1 MMNLLKEY
9 PYHFGNETVSRL
21 LYFFQE
27 EGDTIPELRSFFADK
42 PNVDVRFS
50 KKVPEDLSTLIIP
63 FATIVVFDDLE
74 NFFSNDKQYA
84 EILFNIASVLCHH
97 KGLTCFLMLQTMG
110 IMRTEHKLH
119 NSYTQS
125 THVAFFREPQISQGT
140 KTKIN
145 NFQIPMKGGQKLFDV
160 YNKWVQNK
168 KFAYLMLYIS
178 ADRKKPMALSN
189 LLMRDIGPMLSHHV
203 SDEEDD

>member
-1 MMNLLKEY
+1 M
-9 PYHFGNETVSRL
+9 
-21 LYFFQE
+21 YFFQE
-27 EGDTIPELRSFFADK
+27 EGHTIPELRNFFAER
-42 PNVDVRFS
+42 PHVDARFS
-50 KKVPEDLSTLIIP
+50 KKVPEDLLTLIIP
-63 FATIVVFDDLE
+63 DTIVVFDDLE

-84 EILFNIASVLCHH
+84 KILFEIASVYCHH
-97 KGLTCFLMLQTMG
+97 KGLSCFLMLQTTG

-119 NSYTQS
+119 NSFTQS

-168 KFAYLMLYIS
+168 KFAHLILYIS

-189 LLMRDIGPMLSHHV
+189 ILMNDLGPMLSHHV
-203 SDEEDD
+203 SDDEDD